1 MENPPDPPKIE
12 IGQETLNNLSTTRRW
27 RMFIAVS
34 GFIILGL
41 IIALGLITGTFLST
55 FNNSDTTPGIPDLL
69 LLAIVLAAAVI
80 YFFPVFFLFRFSK
93 HASNA
98 VADLN
103 SEELLKAFKYLK
115 RYFVYLGILLI
126 IVIACYIAGLI
137 LEGTAMEFLK
147 GLG

>member
-27 RMFIAVS
+27 TMFIAVS